1 MARGKAISIGPR
13 GSCCRQYEGRPGF
26 WFEKNVAPQHHL
38 WPEAFPETFIRER
51 CVDALGREAKAKHD
65 ALEYCHRRRNEI
77 QRQIDGLKAGPQELS
92 PDDVGSLAAAL
103 ANRTAM
109 ALRDEAPLST
119 LPLETLTRLKQA
131 MPIWNLYAKK
141 DSHIDKSNTRR
152 SVGRYTDLLL
162 DLVSDKEGVDRE
174 TMDSVAEAF
183 DEALKASGTLLKPTS
198 RKAVEAIYAAKLA
211 TWAELAEE
219 AKNQGQSKAP
229 VPKGASKLVTIDSL
243 CEKSLEVDWHSPAT
257 IPGVR
262 TALNKLMAWAASSYG
277 ISMVASIQQ
286 EHMREYGTLLRKS
299 QPKSA
304 RKELSYLSAI
314 FQCGIDHT
322 LLSGPN
328 PCQAIPQMKRSA
340 RMRVA
345 KSIEAHKTLTL
356 EELQTID
363 ELMISDKQF
372 YLYLL
377 QRFTG
382 ARQQE
387 IAGLRHCDMREKG
400 GYKCIVIEPHEHRGL
415 GINGQGSGIKTPQ
428 SVRYVPLP
436 KILHNLWEH
445 LKGTSKEPIFA
456 KQDNER
462 NFGENYRSRY
472 HDKTKRRGLPSGT
485 HSLRETLIQTLTT
498 NNIREYVVRCITG
511 KAMPM
516 ADYVHEDL
524 PKMADAVELY
534 SHLMPLRIEIANLD
548 RSQL

>member
-1 MARGKAISIGPR
+1 
-13 GSCCRQYEGRPGF
+13 
-26 WFEKNVAPQHHL
+26 
-38 WPEAFPETFIRER
+38 
-51 CVDALGREAKAKHD
+51 
-65 ALEYCHRRRNEI
+65 
-77 QRQIDGLKAGPQELS
+77 
-92 PDDVGSLAAAL
+92 
-103 ANRTAM
+103 
-109 ALRDEAPLST
+109 
-119 LPLETLTRLKQA
+119 
-131 MPIWNLYAKK
+131 
-141 DSHIDKSNTRR
+141 
-152 SVGRYTDLLL
+152 
-162 DLVSDKEGVDRE
+162 
-174 TMDSVAEAF
+174 
-183 DEALKASGTLLKPTS
+183 
-198 RKAVEAIYAAKLA
+198 
-211 TWAELAEE
+211 
-219 AKNQGQSKAP
+219 
-229 VPKGASKLVTIDSL
+229 
-243 CEKSLEVDWHSPAT
+243 
-257 IPGVR
+257 
-262 TALNKLMAWAASSYG
+262 
-277 ISMVASIQQ
+277 
-286 EHMREYGTLLRKS
+286 MREYGTLLRKS

-456 KQDNER
+456 KQDNEI